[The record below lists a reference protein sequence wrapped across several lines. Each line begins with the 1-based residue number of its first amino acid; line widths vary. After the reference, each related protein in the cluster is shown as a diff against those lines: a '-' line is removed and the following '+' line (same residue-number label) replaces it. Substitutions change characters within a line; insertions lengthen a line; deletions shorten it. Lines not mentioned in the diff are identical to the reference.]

1 MTYPIRTYIPRKSS
15 ILILSA
21 KVLQKQVPKHT
32 HIYLFREETQP
43 NPVIDWMNKRQG
55 TDITDKMMSCM
66 FPIDHISEEE
76 RKRNK
81 RTGICPYRN
90 AIACDRA
97 SEDDKSRDRETQS
110 QVVGHHIFQHVR
122 NWNVRNINRRQ
133 LEEWLPFAYM
143 ANIREMS
150 IVWHI
155 PPNMKPEDRLLIFTR
170 RKDQENQQH
179 IDGRTNETTQK
190 RLL

>member
-1 MTYPIRTYIPRKSS
+1 MK
-15 ILILSA
+15 
-21 KVLQKQVPKHT
+21 KLQ
-32 HIYLFREETQP
+32 E
-43 NPVIDWMNKRQG
+43 
-55 TDITDKMMSCM
+55 TDITGIMMLYICS
-66 FPIDHISEEE
+66 PWTSQA
-76 RKRNK
+76 RKKETNK
-81 RTGICPYRN
+81 TEYAHTGMPLHATAPLKITK
-90 AIACDRA
+90 A
-97 SEDDKSRDRETQS
+97 EDRETQS

-179 IDGRTNETTQK
+179 IDGRTNETTLTTQQK